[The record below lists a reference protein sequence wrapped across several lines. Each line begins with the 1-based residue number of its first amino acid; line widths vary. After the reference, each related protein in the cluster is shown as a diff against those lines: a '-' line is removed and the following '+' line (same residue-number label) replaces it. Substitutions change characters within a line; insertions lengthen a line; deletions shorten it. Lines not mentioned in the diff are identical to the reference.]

1 MSMAEETQNIQTII
15 QKEKPYH
22 NNNREQVLQTTEKS
36 PESKDIGIDD
46 EETEPDRTSIQS
58 RTGGRGKPPRRIIEE
73 WANDPY
79 CE

>member
-1 MSMAEETQNIQTII
+1 MAEETQKIQTT

-22 NNNREQVLQTTEKS
+22 NHNREQVLQPTEK
-36 PESKDIGIDD
+36 PQESKEVGLDD
-46 EETEPDRTSIQS
+46 EETGQDQTSRQS
-58 RTGGRGKPPRRIIEE
+58 RSGGRGKPPRRVIEE